1 MSLGTRTFFLTHNS
15 QLIEAKANGKC
26 SSVEMLIARNIDVRI
41 TWKSNFATCVYLS
54 IFNKKYREL
63 RIWHFHSAYDAAG
76 VSGNS
81 SFPGISASIFPSL
94 PIGKFHSPSDGAHK
108 TVRICVTGTS
118 DWRENR
124 PRKNGLSM
132 ISSWKTTDGVV
143 RPIFMEDFYWQFKCY
158 LPDWYLLYKCV
169 CLQIGFEIF
178 LLCCK

>member
-94 PIGKFHSPSDGAHK
+94 PIGKFHFPSRNPGMQF
-108 TVRICVTGTS
+108 IIS
-118 DWRENR
+118 R
-124 PRKNGLSM
+124 PVPGKRNFQPGIL
-132 ISSWKTTDGVV
+132 G
-143 RPIFMEDFYWQFKCY
+143 R
-158 LPDWYLLYKCV
+158 
-169 CLQIGFEIF
+169 
-178 LLCCK
+178 